1 MKCFVLFRLK
11 PGVTPEQ
18 YETWFR
24 EVNVPA
30 ALTLQTSRHYRVWR
44 VSGVMEGEPAFQ
56 YLEEME
62 IDDRAAFEAEIGSS
76 EAMGAMLEQW
86 YERIADQVIV
96 FAGEVEQGAEGAA
109 QRTA

>member
-24 EVNVPA
+24 ETNVPA
-30 ALTLQTSRHYRVWR
+30 NDTLTTTRNYRVWR
-44 VSGVMEGEPAFQ
+44 VSGVMEGEPRFE

-62 IDDRAAFEAEIGSS
+62 LDDRDAFEAELESS
-76 EAMGAMLEQW
+76 PAMAAMLEDW
-86 YERIADQVIV
+86 YARVADGVIV
-96 FAGEVEQGAEGAA
+96 YAEEVA
-109 QRTA
+109 QT

>member
-18 YETWFR
+18 YDEWFR

-30 ALTLQTSRHYRVWR
+30 NDTLTTTRNYRVWR
-44 VSGVMEGEPAFQ
+44 VSGVMEGEPSFE

-62 IDDRAAFEAEIGSS
+62 LDDREAFEADI
-76 EAMGAMLEQW
+76 EASPAMAQMLEDW
-86 YERIADQVIV
+86 YARVADQVIV
-96 FAGEVEQGAEGAA
+96 FAEEVA
-109 QRTA
+109 QR

>member
-18 YETWFR
+18 YEQWFR

-30 ALTLQTSRHYRVWR
+30 NDTVTTTRNYRVWR
-44 VSGVMEGEPAFQ
+44 VSGVMEGEPSFE

-62 IDDRAAFEAEIGSS
+62 LDDRAAFEADI
-76 EAMGAMLEQW
+76 EASPAMAQMLEDW
-86 YERIADQVIV
+86 YARVADQVIV
-96 FAGEVEQGAEGAA
+96 FAEEIA
-109 QRTA
+109 QR

>member
-1 MKCFVLFRLK
+1 MKCFVMFRLK

-30 ALTLQTSRHYRVWR
+30 ALTLRTTRNYRVWR
-44 VSGVMEGEPAFQ
+44 VSSAMEGEPAFE

-62 IDDRAAFEAEIGSS
+62 LDDQAAFEGELEAS
-76 EAMGAMLEQW
+76 EAMAGMLDEW
-86 YERIADQVIV
+86 YARVADQVIV
-96 FAGEVEQGAEGAA
+96 FADEVPQA
-109 QRTA
+109 

>member
-18 YETWFR
+18 YDEWFR

-30 ALTLQTSRHYRVWR
+30 NDTLTTTRNYRVWR
-44 VSGVMEGEPAFQ
+44 VSGVMEGEPTFE

-62 IDDRAAFEAEIGSS
+62 LDDRAAFESDI
-76 EAMGAMLEQW
+76 EASPAMAQMLEDW
-86 YERIADQVIV
+86 SARVADQVIV
-96 FAGEVEQGAEGAA
+96 FAEEVA
-109 QRTA
+109 QR

>member
-18 YETWFR
+18 YDEWFR

-30 ALTLQTSRHYRVWR
+30 NDTLTTTRNYRVWR
-44 VSGVMEGEPAFQ
+44 VSGVMEGTPSFE

-62 IDDRAAFEAEIGSS
+62 LDDRSSFESEVESS
-76 EAMGAMLEQW
+76 PAMARMLEDW
-86 YERIADQVIV
+86 YARVADQVIV
-96 FAGEVEQGAEGAA
+96 FTKEVA
-109 QRTA
+109 QR

>member
-1 MKCFVLFRLK
+1 VKCFVLFRLK

-18 YETWFR
+18 YEQWFR

-30 ALTLQTSRHYRVWR
+30 ALTVKTSRNYRVWR
-44 VSGVMEGEPAFQ
+44 VCGVMEGEPSFE

-62 IDDRAAFEAEIGSS
+62 IDDRAAFEAEIESS
-76 EAMGAMLEQW
+76 EAMGTMLEQW

-96 FAGEVEQGAEGAA
+96 FADEVA
-109 QRTA
+109 QR